1 MQTMKRIISLVAL
14 LTIFS
19 ISMEAGT
26 PYTNLW
32 KKVQR
37 AEKAGK
43 PQTAAAYLRQLE
55 EKTVAAGDELE
66 HLAVAERLYENLGK
80 YNWKEANAYWPEYSA
95 LQRRVLSDSLDAYI
109 VRYKDHPRVMM
120 LLYKQL
126 CNLRQEVDRKSA
138 PTGEDYLRVRDEA
151 RTLLKHPKAG
161 DYRQRLRDFIDAL
174 EKPSLS
180 TSHLRTM
187 APQEGVSYTLDAR
200 NVSKVEVVVL
210 RNGRQFSSQTVT
222 GFRNEFNI
230 GEKKNVQVDFPEP
243 GIYEVRFSAGGDAS
257 CSDEVHVSR
266 VAGALR
272 MREGRLEVYA
282 ADLLTGKPFGG
293 AELSLYRD
301 LEIKKAADLL
311 SLKPFASKIV
321 SGEGFISSGLELNA
335 AEHHDWQ
342 LRISRGDDVYAQPVG
357 IPSWNEGRVSDD
369 SMYEQTQLFTDRAL
383 YRPEDTIRFKLICF
397 RAGQTSGEVIPG
409 REMEV
414 RLRHVSGK
422 EPAASVCCVT
432 NDMGSAAGAF
442 TLPAGSRNG
451 VYVIESEK
459 GWLGRVRVEAY
470 TRPTFS
476 VALDPVG
483 EAYAYGDVVRQGGEL
498 RSFAGYAVAGG
509 EIAYEVVRTSHD
521 RTHGRYLGQEKVA
534 EGRTVADADGRF
546 DIVFR
551 TSRPSVE
558 LPSDAL
564 LRSDY
569 RIRVT
574 ASDPQGETH
583 EAGISVPVA
592 DEPVEIAINLPDNQ
606 YAGKRLLVDK
616 DRTHDVTV
624 AGHTLNGTPFD
635 LDGAWRL
642 FDADSALVASGNF
655 SANVPFGFDF
665 ASLASGSYRMEASAE
680 YRGHTLKAIREVLV
694 FSTFDSVL
702 PFRERFFYY
711 PVEHEN
717 AISFVVGTSED
728 DLYLELELFDGDRQL
743 YREGLHLSK
752 EMRRIDLPYLAEY
765 RSAVTLSL
773 FGFRGGEVIDRS
785 DEFRRPGDV
794 RLDVAIE
801 TLRDKTT
808 TRTEETLTVRAPEGS
823 ELVVSVYDITNDR
836 LGANSFDFHPLH
848 ETVWAPRPSIRTS
861 LQPRYLSARPML
873 MATKA
878 AAEAGGAVLNDAL
891 DLAVAEESSDEEE
904 TPEFEGRS
912 EFNELLA
919 FYPQLQAD
927 PSGRTV
933 IPFST
938 GDLLGTFRVLVS
950 AHDRRMH
957 VGGDEGSFVVR
968 QELMVRP
975 SLPQFVTEGDQIVL
989 KAALINLGNR
999 ELKGKAYIEICD
1011 AAGKKLKLKGTQSSS
1026 RTLPAGSQGEVAW
1039 GIVVPGGTDRLT
1051 VKIWF
1056 DAAGTSDGEIHEIAV
1071 LPATVTLTEAA
1082 SFILGGPHGHKYYE
1096 RQLRKQFGAADPK
1109 IEYAEYSTLDAVK
1122 ESLPEASAPAANNS
1136 VAWAG
1141 QLYINQMRCFVLRE
1155 DPAAYRAFR
1164 DEAFSRLL
1172 AFQCGDGGLAW
1183 FQGMKSNP
1191 LLTCYILEKLG
1202 QLRSIG
1208 ALTLEA
1214 EEEAAVVRMLAYLD
1228 AQVARA
1234 GQQQD
1239 FRAFSLV
1246 REFSVRSRW
1255 WDVPMSSEAE
1265 SVYRRFVA
1273 ATGEGWQDISILEK
1287 AQLSGMMLRAAGTR
1301 YDERSFKSR
1310 IKLLCESLKDY
1321 AVDNP
1326 TVGCYFP
1333 NAVMPFRGLMNSE
1346 IYAHA
1351 QLIEAFSAL
1360 GEKRMVDGIAQ
1371 WLLLQKHNQ
1380 AWVSTVATADA
1391 VHAIVASRASDL
1403 KFGAVYYTYTTRL
1416 ERVKASGDELKVER
1430 TFLRADTGE
1439 ELQEG
1444 EALHTGDRIL
1454 ARYRIYSSENRS
1466 FVQMQARRPACFY
1479 PADERSYFSWWG
1491 FYREVTPATTNYYW
1505 ELLPEEGTTVEE
1517 LFHVQQEGVFSAGLV
1532 EIECLYAREYRGHTE
1547 SIDITSKKR

>member
-1 MQTMKRIISLVAL
+1 MKRIISLVAI

-19 ISMEAGT
+19 FSMEAGT
-26 PYTNLW
+26 PYAKLW
-32 KKVQR
+32 NKVQR

-43 PQTAAAYLRQLE
+43 PQTAATYLRQLE
-55 EKTVAAGDELE
+55 EKAVAAGDELE

-80 YNWKEANAYWPEYSA
+80 YNWKEANAYWPEYSV
-95 LQRRVLSDSLDAYI
+95 LERRILSDSLDAYI
-109 VRYKDHPRVMM
+109 VRHKDHPRIMM
-120 LLYKQL
+120 LLYRQL
-126 CNLRQEVDRKSA
+126 CNHRQEVDRKFA

-151 RTLLKHPKAG
+151 RTLLRHPKAG
-161 DYRQRLRDFIDAL
+161 DYKLRLRDFIDAL
-174 EKPSLS
+174 ERPALS
-180 TSHLRTM
+180 SSQLRTM
-187 APQEGVSYTLDAR
+187 APQEGVSYTLYAR
-200 NVSKVEVVVL
+200 NVTKVEVEVL
-210 RNGRQFSSQTVT
+210 RNGRHFSSQTVT

-230 GEKKNVQVDFPEP
+230 SEKKNVLIDFPGP
-243 GIYEVRFSAGGDAS
+243 GIYEVRFSAGGGAS

-272 MREGRLEVYA
+272 MREGRVEVYA

-293 AELSLYRD
+293 AKLSLYRD
-301 LEIKKAADLL
+301 LELKKAADLL
-311 SLKPFASKIV
+311 TLRPFALNSV
-321 SGEGFISSGLELNA
+321 SGEGFISSGLEFNA
-335 AEHHDWQ
+335 DERHDWQ
-342 LRISRGDDVYAQPVG
+342 LRISRGSDFYAPPIY
-357 IPSWNEGRVSDD
+357 IPFWKEDRMSDD
-369 SMYEQTQLFTDRAL
+369 SMYEQMQLFTDRAL
-383 YRPEDTIRFKLICF
+383 YRPEDTIRFKIICF
-397 RAGQTSGEVIPG
+397 RAGQTRGEVIPG
-409 REMEV
+409 REVEV
-414 RLRHVSGK
+414 RLRHISGK
-422 EPAASVCCVT
+422 EPAASERCVT

-451 VYVIESEK
+451 VYVIETER
-459 GWLGRVRVEAY
+459 GQLGRVRVEAY
-470 TRPTFS
+470 SRPTFT
-476 VALDPVG
+476 VALDPVS

-498 RSFAGYAVAGG
+498 RSFAGYSVAGG

-546 DIVFR
+546 DMVFR
-551 TSRPSVE
+551 TSRPSAE

-574 ASDPQGETH
+574 ASDAQGETH

-655 SANVPFGFDF
+655 SANVPVGFDF

-717 AISFVVGTSED
+717 AITFVVGTSED
-728 DLYLELELFDGDRQL
+728 DLYLEMELFDGDRQL
-743 YREGLHLSK
+743 HREGLHLSN

-836 LGANSFDFHPLH
+836 LGANSFDFHPLQ
-848 ETVWAPRPSIRTS
+848 ETVRAGRPSIRTS
-861 LQPRYLSARPML
+861 LNPRYLPTRTMV
-873 MATKA
+873 MATK

-891 DLAVAEESSDEEE
+891 DLSVAEESSESEEE
-904 TPEFEGRS
+904 EVPEFEGRS

-933 IPFST
+933 IPFRT

-950 AHDRRMH
+950 AHDRDMH
-957 VGGDEGSFVVR
+957 AGGDESRFVVR

-975 SLPQFVTEGDQIVL
+975 SLPQFVTEGDRIVL

-999 ELKGKAYIEICD
+999 ELKGKAYIELSD
-1011 AAGKKLKLKGTQSSS
+1011 AAGKKLKLKGTQSAS
-1026 RTLPAGSQGEVAW
+1026 RTLLAGSQSEVAW

-1056 DAAGTSDGEIHEIAV
+1056 DATGTSDGEVHEMAV

-1082 SFILGGPHGHKYYE
+1082 SFILGGPHDHKYYE
-1096 RQLRKQFGAADPK
+1096 RQLRKRFGASDPK

-1122 ESLPEASAPAANNS
+1122 ESLPNASAPAANNS

-1141 QLYINQMRCFVLRE
+1141 QLYINQMRCFVLRG

-1164 DEAFSRLL
+1164 DEAFSCLL
-1172 AFQCGDGGLAW
+1172 ALQCGDGGLAW
-1183 FQGMKSNP
+1183 FQGMKSNR
-1191 LLTCYILEKLG
+1191 LLTCYVLEKLG
-1202 QLRSIG
+1202 QLRSLG

-1214 EEEAAVVRMLAYLD
+1214 EEETAVARMLEYLD

-1234 GQQQD
+1234 GQQKG

-1255 WDVPMSSEAE
+1255 WDVPMSPEAE
-1265 SVYRRFVA
+1265 TVYKRFVA

-1301 YDERSFKSR
+1301 YDDRSFKGR
-1310 IKLLCESLKDY
+1310 IRLLSDSLKDY
-1321 AVDNP
+1321 AVENP

-1346 IYAHA
+1346 IYAHS
-1351 QLIEAFSAL
+1351 QLIETFSAL
-1360 GEKRMVDGIAQ
+1360 GERRMVDGIAQ

-1380 AWVSTVATADA
+1380 AWESTVATADA

-1416 ERVKASGDELKVER
+1416 DLVKASGDELKVER

-1439 ELQEG
+1439 ALQEG
-1444 EALHTGDRIL
+1444 ESLHAGDRII
-1454 ARYRIYSSENRS
+1454 ARYRIQNSENRS

-1479 PADERSYFSWWG
+1479 PADERSYFSWRG
-1491 FYREVTPATTNYYW
+1491 FYREVTPAATNFYW
-1505 ELLPEEGTTVEE
+1505 ELLPEEITTVEE
-1517 LFHVQQEGVFSAGLV
+1517 IFHVQQEGVFCAGLA

-1547 SIDITSKKR
+1547 SIDITSAKR